1 MEMTL
6 AGKGQHAIA
15 ETFNKEG
22 IPPFGRGKRQGK
34 MWHRS
39 YISKIINSST
49 LVGTLTPHEMV
60 HDGGIKTRKPLQPIS
75 GYYPAIVSEEEW
87 SDLVALTKAAGRAP
101 QQRQA
106 GIKNVLAGLAVCPIC
121 EGSMTRV
128 MKGDVK
134 KAGRPKLVCTRA
146 KAGAGCEY
154 HGVDLDA
161 VELAVRQH
169 ISAVLS
175 EAPTGNSGLDV
186 QLDAARSTVYG
197 IDDAIERIV
206 TTISEDG
213 ASPSL
218 RQALSRLEG
227 EREVAEAEVNRLD
240 AEHSLQSGPTLLRR
254 WAELDRA
261 ADASLEELNTKLR
274 TVFEKVV
281 VDYRVGELEFVWKG
295 GEHHSSGVP
304 FAWVE

>member
-1 MEMTL
+1 
-6 AGKGQHAIA
+6 
-15 ETFNKEG
+15 
-22 IPPFGRGKRQGK
+22 
-34 MWHRS
+34 
-39 YISKIINSST
+39 
-49 LVGTLTPHEMV
+49 
-60 HDGGIKTRKPLQPIS
+60 
-75 GYYPAIVSEEEW
+75 
-87 SDLVALTKAAGRAP
+87 
-101 QQRQA
+101 
-106 GIKNVLAGLAVCPIC
+106 
-121 EGSMTRV
+121 MTRV